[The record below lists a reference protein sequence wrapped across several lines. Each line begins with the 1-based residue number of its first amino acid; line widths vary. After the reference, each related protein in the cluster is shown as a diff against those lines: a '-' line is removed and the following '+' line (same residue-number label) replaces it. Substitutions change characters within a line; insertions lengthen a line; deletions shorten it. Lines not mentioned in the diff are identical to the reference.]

1 MYIYQNNN
9 LCPCCG
15 HELQDMSE
23 RELYLFSLLLASHNI
38 EPMSE
43 FELIEGPDP
52 IDFPPPD
59 AGLNPPVK
67 PKI

>member
-1 MYIYQNNN
+1 MYIYKTSDI
-9 LCPCCG
+9 CPCCG
-15 HELQDMSE
+15 QPLPEMSE
-23 RELYLFSLLLASHNI
+23 RELFLLSELLSSHNI
-38 EPMSE
+38 EPVP
-43 FELIEGPDP
+43 ELQYIEP